1 MNTGTITAV
10 GIDVS
15 KHKSTVAARR
25 PGGEVVLLPFD
36 VEHTAEGLKKLITKL
51 RQLDGEIRIVMEHTG
66 MYWRPI
72 AMTLKEAGFYVSVV
86 NAILIHNFSDNSIR
100 KVKTDRADAMKIA
113 NYGLTFWSD
122 LQEYAGEDENRQLLK
137 IQSRLYERTA
147 TTAGMLRNG
156 LISLLDQTFPGANKL
171 FRDDSR
177 NSKGHVKW
185 IDFVLRFWHKEC
197 VAALSLAA
205 FTDTFQKWCKRT
217 GYKFSASD
225 AERIHAIA
233 RNAVATLPKNDSTKL
248 LITQATNSLNAIYD
262 SLQAIRTEMDRL
274 ASMLPEYELVMGMEG
289 IGKVTGPQLMAE
301 VGDVRRFSHKGAL
314 VDSVGGI
321 TRTRP
326 VSRLPAPGCV
336 FLLEGHKARLR
347 RQALPDTDRRPTGS
361 EIFERARRLRA
372 MTAACRRALCPPSG
386 DGYAMGR
393 RARSKTG
400 PGYAAHAM
408 QALTLLHTSQEA
420 SIRKAVM
427 CPNAGLHILEECCL

>member
-51 RQLDGEIRIVMEHTG
+51 RQLDGEIRIIMEHTG

-100 KVKTDRADAMKIA
+100 NVK
-113 NYGLTFWSD
+113 
-122 LQEYAGEDENRQLLK
+122 
-137 IQSRLYERTA
+137 
-147 TTAGMLRNG
+147 
-156 LISLLDQTFPGANKL
+156 
-171 FRDDSR
+171 
-177 NSKGHVKW
+177 
-185 IDFVLRFWHKEC
+185 
-197 VAALSLAA
+197 
-205 FTDTFQKWCKRT
+205 KWCKRT

-314 VDSVGGI
+314 VAYAGVDASPYQSGSFDSKS
-321 TRTRP
+321 RH
-326 VSRLPAPGCV
+326 VSKRGSP
-336 FLLEGHKARLR
+336 HLR
-347 RQALPDTDRRPTGS
+347 RVLFVIMSMTLIRANTANPVFCFMDKKRAEGKHFYVYTVAGS
-361 EIFERARRLRA
+361 AKFLRIY
-372 MTAACRRALCPPSG
+372 
-386 DGYAMGR
+386 YA
-393 RARSKTG
+393 KVKE
-400 PGYAAHAM
+400 H
-408 QALTLLHTSQEA
+408 L
-420 SIRKAVM
+420 
-427 CPNAGLHILEECCL
+427 NALEETA